1 MKKRK
6 IKRGDL
12 LPWFL
17 EDHSNL
23 PAWYIK
29 DCQEFFE
36 WLKQSNKDR
45 RKLNWH
51 LFGGT
56 PNFTNMRQIVAVTK
70 WRRKPDPRIKAQAT
84 SVKHQA
90 TSLRQIVAV
99 TIWRRNPEASSNKPQ
114 ASRLKLQAPSALKYF
129 SISLKPWTFGSR
141 VRPPDT
147 RFRIQEPS

>member
-17 EDHSNL
+17 EDHDSL

-51 LFGGT
+51 LYGGT
-56 PNFTNMRQIVAVTK
+56 PNFTNLRQIVAGTINH
-70 WRRKPDPRIKAQAT
+70 RKETMSNKPQAT
-84 SVKHQA
+84 SNKQSMKLYPTMISKKLKHQA
-90 TSLRQIVAV
+90 TSDKRLSKTAMKIHEAWCMKNGYLKQQ
-99 TIWRRNPEASSNKPQ
+99 ASSVKQ
-114 ASRLKLQAPSALKYF
+114 Q
-129 SISLKPWTFGSR
+129 GSR
-141 VRPPDT
+141 YKSSDYQKRAT
-147 RFRIQEPS
+147 

>member
-51 LFGGT
+51 LYGGT
-56 PNFTNMRQIVAVTK
+56 PNFTNLRQIVAGTINH
-70 WRRKPDPRIKAQAT
+70 RKETMSNKQQATSNKHQATSDKRLSKTAMKIHEAWCIENGYLKPQAT
-84 SVKHQA
+84 SVK
-90 TSLRQIVAV
+90 LRRIS
-99 TIWRRNPEASSNKPQ
+99 EESSE
-114 ASRLKLQAPSALKYF
+114 LQ
-129 SISLKPWTFGSR
+129 GSR
-141 VRPPDT
+141 YKSSDYSRRAT
-147 RFRIQEPS
+147 

>member
-29 DCQEFFE
+29 DCQEFFD

-45 RKLNWH
+45 RKLN
-51 LFGGT
+51 
-56 PNFTNMRQIVAVTK
+56 
-70 WRRKPDPRIKAQAT
+70 
-84 SVKHQA
+84 
-90 TSLRQIVAV
+90 
-99 TIWRRNPEASSNKPQ
+99 
-114 ASRLKLQAPSALKYF
+114 
-129 SISLKPWTFGSR
+129 
-141 VRPPDT
+141 
-147 RFRIQEPS
+147 

>member
-51 LFGGT
+51 LYGGT
-56 PNFTNMRQIVAVTK
+56 LNFTNLRQIVAETINH
-70 WRRKPDPRIKAQAT
+70 RKETMSNKQQAT
-84 SVKHQA
+84 SVK
-90 TSLRQIVAV
+90 RQ
-99 TIWRRNPEASSNKPQ
+99 ASSDPRLSPQ
-114 ASRLKLQAPSALKYF
+114 AIKIHEAWCMENGYQKRQASSDKLRRISEEPSEL
-129 SISLKPWTFGSR
+129 PGSR
-141 VRPPDT
+141 YKSSDYQRRAT
-147 RFRIQEPS
+147 